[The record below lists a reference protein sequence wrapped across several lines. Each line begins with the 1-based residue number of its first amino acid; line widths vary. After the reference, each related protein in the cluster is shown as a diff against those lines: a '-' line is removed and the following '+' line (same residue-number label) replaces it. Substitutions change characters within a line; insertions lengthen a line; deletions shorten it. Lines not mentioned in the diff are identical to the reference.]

1 MKILCLVT
9 DAFGGHGG
17 ISKFNRDLLEALCT
31 HPDVD
36 EVVAVP
42 RLMPNPPGNLP
53 INLTYVTG
61 GLNSKIKF
69 IYEILLIILSHR
81 RFDLVVCGHINL
93 IPLSYL
99 CRQMLG
105 APLALVIHGIDA
117 WQPTRS
123 RIANYLAGKV
133 DILISVS
140 EYTKNR
146 FADWSS
152 LKNATFVILP
162 NSVDLGLFTPA
173 PKNQV
178 LLDRY
183 GLNDKIVLMT
193 LGRLDSRERAKGFD
207 EIMEIL
213 PQLAEEIPNIA
224 YVIAGSGRDRERL
237 ELKVTS
243 LKIENLVIFTGM
255 VSEEEK
261 ADHYRLADAY
271 VMPSRGEGFGIVL
284 LEAMACGIPTLASTA
299 DGSRE
304 ALRDGLLGILVD
316 PNKTD
321 DIIAGIKQALG
332 KPRFVPEGLDFF
344 SDSCFQARIH
354 QLLDT
359 HLKRKH

>member
-1 MKILCLVT
+1 MKILCLMT

-17 ISKFNRDLLEALCT
+17 ISKFNRDLLTALCT

-42 RLMPNPPGNLP
+42 RLMPNPPGALP
-53 INLTYVTG
+53 PYLTYITD

-69 IYEILLIILSHR
+69 IGAILRIIIQR
-81 RFDLVVCGHINL
+81 NRFDLIICGHINL

-99 CRQMLG
+99 CRLVLG
-105 APLALVIHGIDA
+105 APLALIIHGIDA

-123 RIANYLAGKV
+123 RLANYLSGKI

-140 EYTKNR
+140 EYTKKR
-146 FADWSS
+146 FQEWSH
-152 LKNATFVILP
+152 LKNATFVIQP
-162 NSVDLGLFTPA
+162 NSVDLSLFTPA
-173 PKNQV
+173 PKNQT

-183 GLNDKIVLMT
+183 GLNGKVVLMT
-193 LGRLDSRERAKGFD
+193 FGRLDSKERAKGFD

-213 PQLAEEIPNIA
+213 PLLVNEIPDIV
-224 YVIAGSGRDRERL
+224 YLIAGSGRDRERL
-237 ELKVTS
+237 EQKVKS
-243 LKIENLVIFTGM
+243 LKIEELVIFTGM

-261 ADHYRLADAY
+261 ADHYRLADVY

-284 LEAMACGIPTLASTA
+284 LEAMACGIPAVASTV

-316 PNKTD
+316 PDKPAE
-321 DIIAGIKQALG
+321 IIAAITQALG
-332 KPRFVPEGLDFF
+332 KPRQVLDGLDYF
-344 SDSCFQARIH
+344 SSVNFEARVH
-354 QLLDT
+354 SFLDT
-359 HLKRKH
+359 VQKRAH

>member
-17 ISKFNRDLLEALCT
+17 ISKFNRDLLTSLCSY
-31 HPDVD
+31 PDVD

-42 RLMPNPPGNLP
+42 RLMPNPSGNLP
-53 INLTYVTG
+53 KNLTYVTD
-61 GLNSKIKF
+61 GLNSKSRF
-69 IYEILLIILSHR
+69 IFKILLMILQR
-81 RFDLVVCGHINL
+81 RRYDLIVCGHINL
-93 IPLSYL
+93 VPLSYL
-99 CRQMLG
+99 CRLMLG
-105 APLALVIHGIDA
+105 APLALIIHGIDA

-123 RIANYLAGKV
+123 RIVNYLSGKI

-140 EYTKNR
+140 EYTRKR
-146 FADWSS
+146 FTEWSN
-152 LKNATFVILP
+152 LKNATFVIQP

-183 GLNDKIVLMT
+183 GLNGRVVLMT
-193 LGRLDSRERAKGFD
+193 LGRLDSKERAKGFD

-213 PQLAEEIPNIA
+213 PLLVVEIPNIA
-224 YVIAGSGRDRERL
+224 YLIAGSGRDRERL
-237 ELKVTS
+237 EQKVKS
-243 LKIENLVIFTGM
+243 LKIEELVIFTGM

-271 VMPSRGEGFGIVL
+271 IMPSRGEGFGIVL
-284 LEAMACGIPTLASTA
+284 LEAMACGIPAVASTV

-316 PNKTD
+316 PDKPAE
-321 DIIAGIKQALG
+321 IIAAVIQALG
-332 KPRFVPEGLDFF
+332 KPRQVTEGLDYF
-344 SDSCFQARIH
+344 SSINFEARVH
-354 QLLDT
+354 SFLDT
-359 HLKRKH
+359 VPKRAR